1 MKRSTRPLN
10 WLLLCG
16 LALVG
21 APTFAEDASALQDGR
36 DRLSYALGMDLG
48 NQMRGLSVDL
58 DPAVFA
64 RGLTAGLSGGESLM
78 TKDEVGLEI
87 GKLQIELRDRQ
98 IAAKKKAEEER
109 AKAGGAGAGE
119 GAPVPAPATA
129 GPSASAP
136 K

>member
-1 MKRSTRPLN
+1 MTRSTGQLS
-10 WLLLCG
+10 WLLMCG
-16 LALVG
+16 LALAG
-21 APTFAEDASALQDGR
+21 APTLAGDAPALEDDR

-48 NQMRGLSVDL
+48 NQMRDLSVDL

-64 RGLTAGLSGGESLM
+64 RGLTAGLSGGEALM

-87 GKLQIELRDRQ
+87 GKLQIALRDRQ

-109 AKAGGAGAGE
+109 TKAGEASPAE
-119 GAPVPAPATA
+119 GTPSPAQPTAPET
-129 GPSASAP
+129 